1 MLASIRKFSK
11 SIFAKI
17 FIAIIALPFLL
28 WGMGDIFTS
37 GKQNVIVEID
47 DEKITSEEFVTYLQ
61 KVNITSDEIKKTGK
75 SKIFDEVLANYISEK
90 VIEIETQEKGI
101 RLTDKSLMK
110 ILISDKTFQKD
121 EKFSETKYEKFMLTS
136 GYTKPQY
143 ERTLRNIELKGQ
155 LLTFYSGGIKLP
167 KSIVDESYKKLN
179 QIKEIDYLDLNKVYA
194 KNIVSEEE
202 INDFYEKNK
211 SLFKEK
217 FKSFRYLE
225 LSPEILIGEK
235 DLDEIYF
242 KKIDS
247 IENKILDGEDFSSI
261 TSGQN
266 KNIKNIDFLNFRK
279 SKKDGTI
286 FKEIDDKLFKKIF
299 SIKKKK
305 EPRLITL
312 DNNYYIV
319 EILDE
324 KDIDLTLNDKNLR
337 EVIKTQLK
345 FTSMIEE
352 NEKIIKKIN
361 NKEFN
366 KEKIFELSKSSG
378 VPIDKVKI
386 NTVKDKS
393 KFGSKLV
400 KEIYKF
406 SKGQIFIVSGDFAT
420 ENYLIHITDEK
431 NPKIDFGSESYKTYI
446 KTANGEYVSRVFK
459 SYDNHINKK
468 YEIETN
474 EKVFERIKNSF

>member
-101 RLTDKSLMK
+101 RLTDESLMK
-110 ILISDKTFQKD
+110 ILISDKTFQKN

-143 ERTLRNIELKGQ
+143 ERTLKNIELKGQ

-247 IENKILDGEDFSSI
+247 IENKILDGEDFISI

-299 SIKKKK
+299 SIKKKN
-305 EPRLITL
+305 EPRLIAL
-312 DNNYYIV
+312 DNNYYLV

-345 FTSMIEE
+345 FTFMIEE

-366 KEKIFELSKSSG
+366 KEKIFELSKNSD
-378 VPIDKVKI
+378 VPINKVKI

-431 NPKIDFGSESYKTYI
+431 NPKIDFSSESYKTYV

-459 SYDNHINKK
+459 SYDSHINKK

>member
-1 MLASIRKFSK
+1 M
-11 SIFAKI
+11 
-17 FIAIIALPFLL
+17 
-28 WGMGDIFTS
+28 
-37 GKQNVIVEID
+37 
-47 DEKITSEEFVTYLQ
+47 
-61 KVNITSDEIKKTGK
+61 
-75 SKIFDEVLANYISEK
+75 
-90 VIEIETQEKGI
+90 
-101 RLTDKSLMK
+101 
-110 ILISDKTFQKD
+110 
-121 EKFSETKYEKFMLTS
+121 
-136 GYTKPQY
+136 
-143 ERTLRNIELKGQ
+143 
-155 LLTFYSGGIKLP
+155 
-167 KSIVDESYKKLN
+167 
-179 QIKEIDYLDLNKVYA
+179 
-194 KNIVSEEE
+194 
-202 INDFYEKNK
+202 
-211 SLFKEK
+211 
-217 FKSFRYLE
+217 
-225 LSPEILIGEK
+225 
-235 DLDEIYF
+235 
-242 KKIDS
+242 
-247 IENKILDGEDFSSI
+247 
-261 TSGQN
+261 
-266 KNIKNIDFLNFRK
+266 
-279 SKKDGTI
+279 
-286 FKEIDDKLFKKIF
+286 
-299 SIKKKK
+299 
-305 EPRLITL
+305 
-312 DNNYYIV
+312 
-319 EILDE
+319 DE

>member
-1 MLASIRKFSK
+1 MLGSIRKFSK
-11 SIFAKI
+11 SILAKI

-345 FTSMIEE
+345 FTFMIEE

>member
-345 FTSMIEE
+345 FTFMIEE